1 MAAESGPD
9 KATRLLREHL
19 DAIYHHADMIYVTEP
34 RQGRSDLEH
43 RRFSINYAT
52 SNSRNLSIPT
62 YQKLLDAESG
72 REVVAWANMIL
83 ARDGYLPLYETIFVG
98 QSGYTVGV
106 GVYMQPGPFVTF
118 RLKPSSRYR

>member
-1 MAAESGPD
+1 MATESGPD

-19 DAIYHHADMIYVTEP
+19 DAIYHHADMTYVTEP
-34 RQGRSDLEH
+34 RQGRSDPDH

-52 SNSRNLSIPT
+52 SRSQNLSIPT
-62 YQKLLDAESG
+62 YQRLLGVGSG
-72 REVVAWANMIL
+72 QEVVAWANMIL
-83 ARDGYLPLYETIFVG
+83 ARDGYLPLYETVFVG